1 MDVGEFNLGCTL
13 NLG

>member
-1 MDVGEFNLGCTL
+1 MNLMDISCTL